1 MSADDNSWIGVWE
14 QLQAGQ
20 EVVGGG
26 SEGVLVSSPV
36 QLFTHELFGRGVG
49 NGAHGHVGRGDAAAV
64 IEWSGNTEVGE
75 ENPPIIA
82 VEIGDDD
89 VGGLDVSVQQA
100 PLVGIV
106 QRAGDSGN
114 DGG

>member
-1 MSADDNSWIGVWE
+1 VGILGQCYLKHVVEECTVWAMVAQRGWGRVEMSADDNSWIGVWE

-64 IEWSGNTEVGE
+64 IE
-75 ENPPIIA
+75 
-82 VEIGDDD
+82 
-89 VGGLDVSVQQA
+89 
-100 PLVGIV
+100 
-106 QRAGDSGN
+106 
-114 DGG
+114 